1 MTISF
6 VIAAYNLERYIDACV
21 DSVLQSL
28 AIGDEV
34 IIVNDGST
42 DGTRLKLT
50 QVQQRSTL
58 VKVIDKQNGGVAST
72 RNTGLAAASKDYVL
86 FLDGDDVVRPE
97 SIRLARQHLE
107 RQAPDILVMDY
118 LDWAD
123 DGRGALTPSRKRS
136 HGPLEMSSSPARNL
150 YETLDD
156 CIPCLWSRFI
166 KRSVFQ
172 ALPHPPFPEW
182 GMHEDLA
189 TTPHIVASARTLLY
203 VPSHLLQYRL
213 RAGGQTKERSERSCT
228 DTIQAAAHA
237 SQSIQRL
244 PPDPQLA
251 LMADVFMARKLL
263 EAIRQCREVRNPTY
277 ALYAAITHRSLA
289 AMTSK
294 PDAVLD
300 WLSASPR
307 PEDRAARAHLVNA
320 FRWPRGYALLQG
332 TLGILKA
339 KRLALRRRRS
349 SPEYVRHD

>member
-28 AIGDEV
+28 ALDDEV

-42 DGTRLKLT
+42 DGTRRKLA
-50 QVQQRSTL
+50 QAQQRSPL

-72 RNTGLAAASKDYVL
+72 RNAGLAAASKDYVL

-97 SIRLARQHLE
+97 SIHLARQHLAM
-107 RQAPDILVMDY
+107 QAPDILVMDY

-123 DGRGALTPSRKRS
+123 DGKGALTPSRKRS
-136 HGPLEMSSSPARNL
+136 HAPLEVSTSPARNL

-203 VPSHLLQYRL
+203 VPSHLVQYRL
-213 RAGGQTKERSERSCT
+213 RADGQTKERSERSCT

-237 SQSIQRL
+237 IKSIQRL
-244 PPDPQLA
+244 PPDPCLA
-251 LMADVFMARKLL
+251 LMADVFMARKLI
-263 EAIRQCREVRNPTY
+263 EAIRQCREVRKPRY

-289 AMTSK
+289 AITSK
-294 PDAVLD
+294 PSVVLD

-307 PEDRAARAHLVNA
+307 LDDRATRAHIANA
-320 FRWPRGYALLQG
+320 FRWPRGYVLLQG
-332 TLGILKA
+332 TLGIFKT
-339 KRLALRRRRS
+339 KRLARRRRLS
-349 SPEYVRHD
+349 STEQLRHD